1 MHPSDSFYAHYVHPR
16 PERIDSHV
24 PPRSRRSRGLVALVR
39 LGGSSSIA
47 RGGNGRPCVL
57 NVLANLCDDVRANCD
72 IPAILQALGALGCAS
87 SLEYLFETLRDHSH
101 PVTLVFERSGTG
113 ILLHDAEAGGGEC
126 SACSN
131 PATDSPVPLALTIKL
146 NGPMLAERTT
156 LSMLPTITWEQGTSC
171 RQSTVPSMP
180 GNCSARRS
188 RSASFVRDSTAE
200 AELFSRG
207 GYQRCCWRP
216 LHAWLRSRR
225 SELLTPLHRCVR
237 RPTTGVDAFARMGQ
251 AGSKRALTVRE
262 RSTSPRKMARELS
275 FQDICF

>member
-1 MHPSDSFYAHYVHPR
+1 MLITCTRARSALIRTFHPAL
-16 PERIDSHV
+16 
-24 PPRSRRSRGLVALVR
+24 RRSRGLVALVR

-87 SLEYLFETLRDHSH
+87 SLEYLFETLRDHPH

-113 ILLHDAEAGGGEC
+113 ILLHAAEAGGGEC

-131 PATDSPVPLALTIKL
+131 PATDSPVPLVLTIKL

-171 RQSTVPSMP
+171 RQSTVPSMS

-188 RSASFVRDSTAE
+188 RSASFVR
-200 AELFSRG
+200 
-207 GYQRCCWRP
+207 QRLNCSAGAAISDAVGAWRP

-251 AGSKRALTVRE
+251 AGSKRALTARE

>member
-1 MHPSDSFYAHYVHPR
+1 MLLKQAAANAQPAAPPPLIRQSRSTDYQTERPDACRAHNTQYVA
-16 PERIDSHV
+16 D
-24 PPRSRRSRGLVALVR
+24 
-39 LGGSSSIA
+39 
-47 RGGNGRPCVL
+47 N
-57 NVLANLCDDVRANCD
+57 N
-72 IPAILQALGALGCAS
+72 LGAGHQLQTVNGA
-87 SLEYLFETLRDHSH
+87 EHARE
-101 PVTLVFERSGTG
+101 
-113 ILLHDAEAGGGEC
+113 LL
-126 SACSN
+126 SA
-131 PATDSPVPLALTIKL
+131 PL
-146 NGPMLAERTT
+146 T
-156 LSMLPTITWEQGTSC
+156 LSLF
-171 RQSTVPSMP
+171 R
-180 GNCSARRS
+180 
-188 RSASFVRDSTAE
+188 TAE

>member
-1 MHPSDSFYAHYVHPR
+1 
-16 PERIDSHV
+16 
-24 PPRSRRSRGLVALVR
+24 
-39 LGGSSSIA
+39 
-47 RGGNGRPCVL
+47 VL

-87 SLEYLFETLRDHSH
+87 SLEYLFETLRDHGSA

-113 ILLHDAEAGGGEC
+113 ILLHAAEAGGGEC
-126 SACSN
+126 SACSS
-131 PATDSPVPLALTIKL
+131 PATDSASPVSTDYQTERPDACRAHNTQYVADNNLGAGHQLQTVNGAEYVRELLSAPL
-146 NGPMLAERTT
+146 T
-156 LSMLPTITWEQGTSC
+156 LSLF
-171 RQSTVPSMP
+171 R
-180 GNCSARRS
+180 
-188 RSASFVRDSTAE
+188 TAE

-251 AGSKRALTVRE
+251 AGSKRALTARE

>member
-1 MHPSDSFYAHYVHPR
+1 MLITCTRARRALIRTFHPAL
-16 PERIDSHV
+16 
-24 PPRSRRSRGLVALVR
+24 RRSRGLVALVR

-87 SLEYLFETLRDHSH
+87 SLEYLFETLRDHPH

-113 ILLHDAEAGGGEC
+113 ILLHAAEAGGGEC

-131 PATDSPVPLALTIKL
+131 PATDSRPVSTDYQTERPDACRAHNTQYVADNNLGAGHQLQTVNGAEHARELLSAPL
-146 NGPMLAERTT
+146 T
-156 LSMLPTITWEQGTSC
+156 LSLF
-171 RQSTVPSMP
+171 R
-180 GNCSARRS
+180 
-188 RSASFVRDSTAE
+188 TAE

-237 RPTTGVDAFARMGQ
+237 RPTTGVDAFARIW
-251 AGSKRALTVRE
+251 ARPAANE
-262 RSTSPRKMARELS
+262 RSLSESVVPAHERWRES
-275 FQDICF
+275 

>member
-1 MHPSDSFYAHYVHPR
+1 M
-16 PERIDSHV
+16 
-24 PPRSRRSRGLVALVR
+24 
-39 LGGSSSIA
+39 
-47 RGGNGRPCVL
+47 
-57 NVLANLCDDVRANCD
+57 
-72 IPAILQALGALGCAS
+72 
-87 SLEYLFETLRDHSH
+87 
-101 PVTLVFERSGTG
+101 TLVFERSGTG
-113 ILLHDAEAGGGEC
+113 ILLHAAEAGGGEC

-275 FQDICF
+275 FKDICF

>member
-1 MHPSDSFYAHYVHPR
+1 MLITCTRARRALIRRFHPAL
-16 PERIDSHV
+16 
-24 PPRSRRSRGLVALVR
+24 RRSRGLVALVR
-39 LGGSSSIA
+39 LGGSSFIA

-113 ILLHDAEAGGGEC
+113 ILLHAAEAGGGEC

-131 PATDSPVPLALTIKL
+131 PATDSPVPLVLTIKL

-171 RQSTVPSMP
+171 SHS
-180 GNCSARRS
+180 
-188 RSASFVRDSTAE
+188 
-200 AELFSRG
+200 
-207 GYQRCCWRP
+207 QRCRACQGTAQRAAHAQP
-216 LHAWLRSRR
+216 LSYGR
-225 SELLTPLHRCVR
+225 
-237 RPTTGVDAFARMGQ
+237 G
-251 AGSKRALTVRE
+251 
-262 RSTSPRKMARELS
+262 
-275 FQDICF
+275 

>member
-1 MHPSDSFYAHYVHPR
+1 MLITCTRARKALIRTFHPAL
-16 PERIDSHV
+16 
-24 PPRSRRSRGLVALVR
+24 RRSRGLVALVR

-146 NGPMLAERTT
+146 NGRPDACRAHNTQYVADNNLGAGHQLQTVNGAEHARELLSAPLT
-156 LSMLPTITWEQGTSC
+156 LSLF
-171 RQSTVPSMP
+171 R
-180 GNCSARRS
+180 
-188 RSASFVRDSTAE
+188 TAE

-262 RSTSPRKMARELS
+262 RSTSLHRKILYVWRES
-275 FQDICF
+275 